1 MKEVVRGTKINN
13 GISSKVAYILIS
25 ILAIIG
31 SLQISHSRWSFG
43 EITLFF
49 KGLCEWGC
57 PSNTWQHRGRL
68 ERLSEACGSSAHAG
82 VRSLNVLVCHGAVR
96 RCPALLCR
104 WRHSFYLLFLKPLYS
119 EVVYLQWTA
128 YLKSAVG
135 SVRTCGYSGET
146 FSGKADDH
154 ACHCPQLPRALCNA
168 PTQDVFSGD

>member
-31 SLQISHSRWSFG
+31 SLQISHSCWSFG

-104 WRHSFYLLFLKPLYS
+104 WRHSFYFIFFKTTLL
-119 EVVYLQWTA
+119 W
-128 YLKSAVG
+128 G
-135 SVRTCGYSGET
+135 SLSTVNRVFKVRSWIR
-146 FSGKADDH
+146 S
-154 ACHCPQLPRALCNA
+154 
-168 PTQDVFSGD
+168 DVWIQRWNLLW